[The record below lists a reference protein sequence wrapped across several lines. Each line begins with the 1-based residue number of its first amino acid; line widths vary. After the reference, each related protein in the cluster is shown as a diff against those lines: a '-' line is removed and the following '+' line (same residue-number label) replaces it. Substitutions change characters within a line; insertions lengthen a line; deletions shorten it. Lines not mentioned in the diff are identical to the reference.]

1 MRRLSVNSQAL
12 VTVGLISALTAVCIF
27 VLIGGAK
34 SEKERSAFVGSN
46 LKEREQVLEN
56 VKITRT
62 VPDMQVN
69 YRIETIRLTQYPE
82 QNIGELVSPV
92 LTETRADGTQ
102 IFVTA
107 QTGAIDGN
115 EESIELKGDVEII
128 ERQLPENTEKT
139 RMNTNQFIVNFQ
151 SQNTIQ

>member
-1 MRRLSVNSQAL
+1 MRRISFSPQVL
-12 VTVGLISALTAVCIF
+12 VTVGLVSALIVVCIF
-27 VLIGGAK
+27 VLIGAAE
-34 SEKERSAFVGSN
+34 SEKERLAFVGSN

-82 QNIGELVSPV
+82 QKIGELVSPV

-102 IFVTA
+102 LVVTA
-107 QTGAIDGN
+107 LTGVIDGN

-128 ERQLPENTEKT
+128 ERQLPENTETT
-139 RMNTNQFIVNFQ
+139 RVNTSKFIVNF
-151 SQNTIQ
+151 

>member
-1 MRRLSVNSQAL
+1 MRRISVSSQAL
-12 VTVGLISALTAVCIF
+12 VTVGLVSALTAVCIF
-27 VLIGGAK
+27 VLIGGTK

-82 QNIGELVSPV
+82 QKIGELISPV

-102 IFVTA
+102 LVVTA
-107 QTGAIDGN
+107 QTGVIDDN
-115 EESIELKGDVEII
+115 EETIELKGDVEII
-128 ERQLPENTEKT
+128 ETHLPENTEKT
-139 RMNTNQFIVNFQ
+139 RVNTSKFIVNY
-151 SQNTIQ
+151 

>member
-1 MRRLSVNSQAL
+1 MRRISFSPQVL
-12 VTVGLISALTAVCIF
+12 VTVGLVSALIAVCIF
-27 VLIGGAK
+27 VLIGGAE
-34 SEKERSAFVGSN
+34 SEKERLAFIGSN

-102 IFVTA
+102 LVVTA
-107 QTGAIDGN
+107 LTGVIDGN
-115 EESIELKGDVEII
+115 EEAIELKGDVEII
-128 ERQLPENTEKT
+128 ERQLPENTETT
-139 RMNTNQFIVNFQ
+139 RVNTSQFIANF
-151 SQNTIQ
+151 

>member
-1 MRRLSVNSQAL
+1 MRRIPVSSQAL
-12 VTVGLISALTAVCIF
+12 VTVGLVSALTAVCIF

-46 LKEREQVLEN
+46 LKEREQVLKN

-62 VPDMQVN
+62 EPDMQVN

-82 QNIGELVSPV
+82 QKIGELVSPV
-92 LTETRADGTQ
+92 FTETRADGTQ
-102 IFVTA
+102 LVVTA
-107 QTGAIDGN
+107 QTGVIDGN

-128 ERQLPENTEKT
+128 ERQMSENTETTRVKT
-139 RMNTNQFIVNFQ
+139 SKFIVNY
-151 SQNTIQ
+151 

>member
-1 MRRLSVNSQAL
+1 MRRISFSPQVL
-12 VTVGLISALTAVCIF
+12 VTVGLVSALIAVCIF
-27 VLIGGAK
+27 VLIGAAE
-34 SEKERSAFVGSN
+34 SEKERLAFVGSN

-82 QNIGELVSPV
+82 QKIGELVSPV

-102 IFVTA
+102 LVVTA
-107 QTGAIDGN
+107 LTGVIDGN

-128 ERQLPENTEKT
+128 ERQLPENTETT
-139 RMNTNQFIVNFQ
+139 RVNTSKFIVNF
-151 SQNTIQ
+151 

>member
-1 MRRLSVNSQAL
+1 MRRISVSSQAL
-12 VTVGLISALTAVCIF
+12 VTVVLISALTAVCIF
-27 VLIGGAK
+27 VLIGGAE
-34 SEKERSAFVGSN
+34 SEKERLAFVGSN

-82 QNIGELVSPV
+82 QKIGELVSPV

-102 IFVTA
+102 LVVTA
-107 QTGAIDGN
+107 QTGVINGH

-128 ERQLPENTEKT
+128 ERQLPENTETTRVKT
-139 RMNTNQFIVNFQ
+139 NNFIVNY
-151 SQNTIQ
+151 

>member
-1 MRRLSVNSQAL
+1 MRRISFSPQVL
-12 VTVGLISALTAVCIF
+12 VTVGLVSALIAVCIF

-34 SEKERSAFVGSN
+34 SEKERLAFVGSN

-82 QNIGELVSPV
+82 QKIGEMVSPV

-102 IFVTA
+102 LVVTG
-107 QTGAIDGN
+107 QTGVINGH
-115 EESIELKGDVEII
+115 
-128 ERQLPENTEKT
+128 
-139 RMNTNQFIVNFQ
+139 
-151 SQNTIQ
+151 

>member
-1 MRRLSVNSQAL
+1 MRRISFSPQVL
-12 VTVGLISALTAVCIF
+12 VTVGLVSALIAVCIF
-27 VLIGGAK
+27 VLIGGAE
-34 SEKERSAFVGSN
+34 SERERLAFVGSN

-82 QNIGELVSPV
+82 QKIGELVSPV
-92 LTETRADGTQ
+92 LTETRADGAQ
-102 IFVTA
+102 LVVTA
-107 QTGAIDGN
+107 LTGIIDGN

-128 ERQLPENTEKT
+128 ERQLPENTETT
-139 RMNTNQFIVNFQ
+139 RVNTSKFIVNF
-151 SQNTIQ
+151 

>member
-1 MRRLSVNSQAL
+1 MRRISFSPQVL
-12 VTVGLISALTAVCIF
+12 VTVGLVSALIAVCIF
-27 VLIGGAK
+27 VLIGGAE
-34 SEKERSAFVGSN
+34 SERERLAFVGSN

-82 QNIGELVSPV
+82 QKIGELVSPV

-102 IFVTA
+102 LVVTA
-107 QTGAIDGN
+107 LTGIIDGN

-128 ERQLPENTEKT
+128 ERQLPENTETT
-139 RMNTNQFIVNFQ
+139 RVNTSKFIVNF
-151 SQNTIQ
+151 

>member
-1 MRRLSVNSQAL
+1 MRGISFSPQVW
-12 VTVGLISALTAVCIF
+12 VTVGLVSALIAVCIF

-34 SEKERSAFVGSN
+34 SEKERLAFVGSN

-82 QNIGELVSPV
+82 QKIGELVSPV
-92 LTETRADGTQ
+92 LTETRADGIQ
-102 IFVTA
+102 LVVTA
-107 QTGAIDGN
+107 ETGVINGN

-128 ERQLPENTEKT
+128 ERQLPGNSEIKRVNTS
-139 RMNTNQFIVNFQ
+139 QFIVNY
-151 SQNTIQ
+151 

>member
-1 MRRLSVNSQAL
+1 MRRISFSPQVL
-12 VTVGLISALTAVCIF
+12 VTVGLVSALIAVCIF
-27 VLIGGAK
+27 VLIGGAE
-34 SEKERSAFVGSN
+34 SEKERLAFIGSN

-82 QNIGELVSPV
+82 QKIGELVSPV

-102 IFVTA
+102 LVVTA
-107 QTGAIDGN
+107 LTGVIDGN
-115 EESIELKGDVEII
+115 EEAIELKGDVEII
-128 ERQLPENTEKT
+128 ERQLPENTETT
-139 RMNTNQFIVNFQ
+139 RVNTSQFIANF
-151 SQNTIQ
+151 

>member
-1 MRRLSVNSQAL
+1 MRRISVNSQAL
-12 VTVGLISALTAVCIF
+12 VTVVLVSALTAVCIF
-27 VLIGGAK
+27 VLIGGAE
-34 SEKERSAFVGSN
+34 SEKERLAFVGSN

-82 QNIGELVSPV
+82 QKTGKLVSPV

-102 IFVTA
+102 LVVTA
-107 QTGAIDGN
+107 QTGVINGN
-115 EESIELKGDVEII
+115 EESIELNGDVEII
-128 ERQLPENTEKT
+128 ERQLPENTETTRVKT
-139 RMNTNQFIVNFQ
+139 SKFIVNY
-151 SQNTIQ
+151 

>member
-1 MRRLSVNSQAL
+1 MRRLSFSPQVL
-12 VTVGLISALTAVCIF
+12 VTVGLVSALIAVCIF
-27 VLIGGAK
+27 VLIGGAE
-34 SEKERSAFVGSN
+34 SEKERLAFVGSN

-102 IFVTA
+102 LVVTA
-107 QTGAIDGN
+107 LTGVIDGN
-115 EESIELKGDVEII
+115 EEAIELKGDVEII
-128 ERQLPENTEKT
+128 ERQLPENTETT
-139 RMNTNQFIVNFQ
+139 RVNTSQFIANF
-151 SQNTIQ
+151 